1 MIITQFRAKV
11 ENDKEVANVLYTGL
25 EKSKKEVIYF
35 MSNGEWVQIAHRDYK
50 EELEADGFWVAGI
63 FEYGHRVEA

>member
-1 MIITQFRAKV
+1 MIRQFTAKV
-11 ENDKEVANVLYTGL
+11 DNENEVANVLYTGL
-25 EKSKKEVIYF
+25 EESKKEIIYF

-63 FEYGHRVEA
+63 FEN

>member
-1 MIITQFRAKV
+1 MIRQFTAKV
-11 ENDKEVANVLYTGL
+11 DNENEVANVLYTGL
-25 EKSKKEVIYF
+25 EESKKEIIYF

-63 FEYGHRVEA
+63 FENGHRVEA